1 MSIYYP
7 ITLYICAMITGM
19 VALYRLPIFSDD
31 TAARICFGVSL
42 GLFGSFVLSCFMVT
56 R

>member
-19 VALYRLPIFSDD
+19 FALYRCYYPAD
-31 TAARICFGVSL
+31 TAGRICFGVSI

>member
-19 VALYRLPIFSDD
+19 VALYRCYYPAD
-31 TAARICFGVSL
+31 TAARISFGISL
-42 GLFGSFVLSCFMVT
+42 GLFGSFILSCFMVV